1 MVLVL
6 EKIIPGMPIL
16 MSIFTTGEHLP
27 YFYDN
32 QMILPIRT
40 GWLSTS
46 LYVLICQNDLS
57 FIFDAATRSKT
68 NETSFYILQTEK
80 VTRNRKL

>member
-16 MSIFTTGEHLP
+16 MSVYTTGEYLP
-27 YFYDN
+27 YSYETLN
-32 QMILPIRT
+32 A
-40 GWLSTS
+40 G
-46 LYVLICQNDLS
+46 LYVLICQNSSS

-68 NETSFYILQTEK
+68 NETSFYILPTEK